1 MAVIEELLR
10 ARLIADATVGGLV
23 GQRVYPVVAPAKAT
37 LPAITYQRISGM
49 RVQSHDGP
57 TGLAR
62 PRFQFACMAKTYS
75 GAKTLANAVR
85 RCLDGYGGTTDGVRA
100 FVILLQMEMDVYSYE
115 DDEAASSFTVL
126 VDFVVWH
133 SET

>member
-10 ARLIADATVGGLV
+10 AQLVADGTVGGLV
-23 GQRVYPVVAPAKAT
+23 GQRVYPMVAPPNGT
-37 LPAITYQRISGM
+37 LPAIVYQKISGV

-62 PRFQFACMAKTYS
+62 PRFQFACMAATYTA
-75 GAKTLANAVR
+75 AKGLANAVR
-85 RCLDGYGGTTDGVRA
+85 ACLDGYSGTTDGVRT
-100 FVILLQMEMDVYSYE
+100 FVALLQMEMDVYSYE
-115 DDEAASSFTVL
+115 TDEAANSFTVL